1 MGRTLAVCFLYW
13 QLCFVVYCTVDHC
26 SILPIDMFDEAQ
38 KHVYGVMEGT
48 LHRRFLFSEDG
59 LQYLESVVRRDI
71 EKRRQSVRVY
81 VY

>member
-1 MGRTLAVCFLYW
+1 
-13 QLCFVVYCTVDHC
+13 
-26 SILPIDMFDEAQ
+26 MFDEAQ